1 MDKKIEMKP
10 KNNYQYTLVIPLM
23 LLIAFLGI
31 TFREN
36 SKKHFYIPIGI
47 IGVYLVVER
56 EYNRKFNRK
65 DILNKIKNFSKNK

>member
-1 MDKKIEMKP
+1 MNS
-10 KNNYQYTLVIPLM
+10 KNNYYYTLITPLM
-23 LLIAFLGI
+23 ILIAFLGI

>member
-1 MDKKIEMKP
+1 MI
-10 KNNYQYTLVIPLM
+10 
-23 LLIAFLGI
+23 LIAFLGI

-36 SKKHFYIPIGI
+36 NKKYFYLPIGI
-47 IGVYLVVER
+47 IGVYLVVEK